1 MFSRRGLFLPRSA
14 GARWLNRGRFAAAGL
29 CLLLAVVAALGA
41 ARPRPQAPAHL
52 VPVVVAARTL
62 PAGHPLGSRDLTVR
76 RWPVE
81 LRPSGAF
88 STPRQLLERRLAA
101 PLQHGEPVTAVRL
114 LGHDLAAGLERG
126 TVAVPISLPSAGAAI
141 VRAGDYI
148 DVLATE
154 VVGDGLG
161 PAASTGSGVP
171 APDGP
176 EIVVRHAL
184 VLAALPG
191 SGDAATGA
199 PTTETVL
206 ALNRR
211 AAMRI
216 AALNGTRVFTAM
228 LDPP

>member
-41 ARPRPQAPAHL
+41 ARPRPQAPARL

-62 PAGHPLGSRDLTVR
+62 PAGHSLKDRDLEVR
-76 RWPVE
+76 RWPAQ
-81 LRPSGAF
+81 LRPAGTA
-88 STPRQLLERRLAA
+88 PVPGQLFGRRLAA
-101 PLQHGEPVTAVRL
+101 PMQRGEPVTTVRL
-114 LGHDLAAGLERG
+114 LGRDLAAGLGDG

-148 DVLATE
+148 DVLATDIT
-154 VVGDGLG
+154 GDGLG
-161 PAASTGSGVP
+161 PAVGSGSGGS

-176 EIVVRHAL
+176 QVVVRHAL

-191 SGDAATGA
+191 PGDAATGA

-211 AAMRI
+211 AAMRV
-216 AALNGTRVFTAM
+216 AALNGTRVFMAM